1 MYKPQP
7 HTKTKIFFLLI
18 LAFLII
24 FAVCVDV
31 PVSAA
36 PDLSTSVL
44 QIVND
49 QTLSPL
55 EKNTAQAELFGWTES
70 LGLYLTE
77 TLITEPP
84 GDPDSNE
91 IVTKSTEPDLIT
103 KVLRTVGIA
112 ASPLPPA
119 EGEAAWTDYL
129 ATYVANYQG
138 SYTYK

>member
-1 MYKPQP
+1 MYKTQP

-77 TLITEPP
+77 TLITEQP
-84 GDPDSNE
+84 G
-91 IVTKSTEPDLIT
+91 EPDLIT
-103 KVLRTVGIA
+103 KVLRTIGIA

>member
-1 MYKPQP
+1 M
-7 HTKTKIFFLLI
+7 KINMKLCSILI
-18 LAFLII
+18 LILLCIACIPAVTAIDDTDYRIAVSSII
-24 FAVCVDV
+24 QDTT
-31 PVSAA
+31 
-36 PDLSTSVL
+36 LTSL
-44 QIVND
+44 Q
-49 QTLSPL
+49 
-55 EKNTAQAELFGWTES
+55 KNTAQAELFGWTES
-70 LGLYLTE
+70 LRLYLTE

>member
-84 GDPDSNE
+84 G
-91 IVTKSTEPDLIT
+91 EPDLIT

>member
-1 MYKPQP
+1 MYKTQP

-77 TLITEPP
+77 TLITEQP
-84 GDPDSNE
+84 G
-91 IVTKSTEPDLIT
+91 EPDLIT